1 MSLISK
7 KKVYAKAV
15 LKTLEAPDEPIPCR
29 NSLYIAHQDFT
40 YLLFSMN

>member
-7 KKVYAKAV
+7 KKVHAKAV
-15 LKTLEAPDEPIPCR
+15 LKTLEAPDEPILCR
-29 NSLYIAHQDFT
+29 NSLSIAHQDST

>member
-15 LKTLEAPDEPIPCR
+15 LKTLEAPDEPFFVE
-29 NSLYIAHQDFT
+29 IA
-40 YLLFSMN
+40 SI